1 METDSSNSSVITRTH
16 TLLGSGLV
24 LLLSAAVGAAGH
36 WQWSARAL
44 REEGID
50 PAVRLKALPTA
61 FKALAISTGVCV
73 SVAGVVSLGW
83 QAFGGTIKEAT
94 KISSVRGAFAAMGI
108 HRDLVKN
115 ELRQKKGTD
124 GDGNSNGNSEKKRG

>member
-1 METDSSNSSVITRTH
+1 METETNSSTITQTQ

-44 REEGID
+44 KEEGID

-94 KISSVRGAFAAMGI
+94 NIGSVREAFAAMGI

-115 ELRQKKGTD
+115 EMREKKG
-124 GDGNSNGNSEKKRG
+124 GNGNRNGNDKKKGG